1 MTVDHDHLA
10 GRGMVALGGCS
21 IVLIVTLAAG
31 AGACFL
37 YRHRG
42 EAGSAIASESPEE
55 LSELDA
61 VRRDLLVLSG
71 ELSDPSRQS
80 HDLARAAR
88 QLETI
93 EIRLDGQSKEPGYI
107 KVRALHE
114 SVELQLEIVK
124 NKDAVEDEIPPL
136 PPAATVPE
144 MDDRYV
150 GTKVKKSALIKSK
163 IFTPS
168 PTRTIRYGP
177 ALFHVA
183 RGMKKRS
190 SIGSLDAPKGWKFV
204 EVELG
209 IKGTAP
215 LVEYSLLLMDDFR
228 RAFPPYLGAEKYLG
242 KEKLKGSEGQHAV
255 WRDVHETTSRTKIMW
270 LHRVFALPGDAM
282 EKPILEI
289 HRQGAAK
296 RVWIQY

>member
-1 MTVDHDHLA
+1 MH
-10 GRGMVALGGCS
+10 
-21 IVLIVTLAAG
+21 
-31 AGACFL
+31 
-37 YRHRG
+37 
-42 EAGSAIASESPEE
+42 SP
-55 LSELDA
+55 LPELDA
-61 VRRDLLVLSG
+61 IRRDLLLLSG
-71 ELSDPSRQS
+71 ELSDTGREG
-80 HDLARAAR
+80 HDLARASR

-93 EIRLDGQSKEPGYI
+93 EIRLEGQRKEPGYL

-124 NKDAVEDEIPPL
+124 NRDEVEEEIPPL

-163 IFTPS
+163 IFKPS
-168 PTRTIRYGP
+168 PDRTIRYGP
-177 ALFHVA
+177 ALFHVV
-183 RGMKKRS
+183 RKMKKRS
-190 SIGSLDAPKGWKFV
+190 SIGSLEAPEGWTFV
-204 EVELG
+204 EIELG

-228 RAFPPYLGAEKYLG
+228 RGFPPYLAAEKYLA
-242 KEKLKGSEGQHAV
+242 KKKLSGSSGQHAV
-255 WRDVHETTSRTKIMW
+255 WRDVHETTSRTKVLW
-270 LHRVFALPGDAM
+270 LHRVFAMPGNALED
-282 EKPILEI
+282 PVLEI

>member
-1 MTVDHDHLA
+1 MTVEHDHLA

-31 AGACFL
+31 AGACYL

-42 EAGSAIASESPEE
+42 EAGSAIAAETSEE

-71 ELSDPSRQS
+71 ELSDPARES
-80 HDLARAAR
+80 HDLTRASR

-93 EIRLDGQSKEPGYI
+93 EIQLDSQRKEPGYL

-114 SVELQLEIVK
+114 SVALQLEIVK
-124 NKDAVEDEIPPL
+124 NRDAVEDEVPPL
-136 PPAATVPE
+136 PPAATVPA

-168 PTRTIRYGP
+168 SSRTIRYGP
-177 ALFHVA
+177 ALFHPA
-183 RGMKKRS
+183 RKMKKRA
-190 SIGSLDAPKGWKFV
+190 SIGSLEAPKGWKFI
-204 EVELG
+204 EIELG

-228 RAFPPYLGAEKYLG
+228 RAFPPYLGAEKYLA
-242 KEKLKGSEGQHAV
+242 KQKLSGSSGQHAV
-255 WRDVHETTSRTKIMW
+255 WRDVHETTSRTKILW
-270 LHRVFALPGDAM
+270 LHRVFALPKDAL
-282 EKPILEI
+282 EGPVLEI

>member
-1 MTVDHDHLA
+1 MTVDHDHIA

-37 YRHRG
+37 FRHRG
-42 EAGSAIASESPEE
+42 DAGSAIAAEAQED

-71 ELSDPSRQS
+71 ELSDPAHES
-80 HDLARAAR
+80 HDLTRASR

-93 EIRLDGQSKEPGYI
+93 EIRLDGQRKEPGYL

-114 SVELQLEIVK
+114 SVVLQLEITR
-124 NKDAVEDEIPPL
+124 DRDEGVDEVPPL
-136 PPAATVPE
+136 PAAATVPE

-150 GTKVKKSALIKSK
+150 GTKVKKSALIKSR

-168 PTRTIRYGP
+168 PQRTIRYGP
-177 ALFHVA
+177 ALFHVE
-183 RGMKKRS
+183 RKLRKRS
-190 SIGSLDAPKGWKFV
+190 SIGSLDAPKGWAFI
-204 EVELG
+204 EIELG
-209 IKGTAP
+209 VTGTAA
-215 LVEYSLLLMDDFR
+215 LVEYSLLLMDDYR
-228 RAFPPYLGAEKYLG
+228 RAFPPYLGAEKYLAR
-242 KEKLKGSEGQHAV
+242 EKLSGSSGQHAV
-255 WRDVHETTSRTKIMW
+255 WREVHETTSKKKVLW
-270 LHRVFALPGDAM
+270 LHRVFALPKDSLD
-282 EKPILEI
+282 KPVLEI

>member
-1 MTVDHDHLA
+1 MTADHDHIA

-37 YRHRG
+37 YKHRG
-42 EAGSAIASESPEE
+42 EAGSAIAAESMED

-61 VRRDLLVLSG
+61 VRLELLILSG
-71 ELSDPSRQS
+71 EISDPARAR
-80 HDLARAAR
+80 HDLTRASR

-93 EIRLDGQSKEPGYI
+93 EIRLATQRKEHGYL
-107 KVRALHE
+107 KVRALYE
-114 SVELQLEIVK
+114 SVDLQLEILK
-124 NKDAVEDEIPPL
+124 NKDTGEDEIPPL
-136 PPAATVPE
+136 PPASTVPE
-144 MDDRYV
+144 MNDRYV
-150 GTKVKKSALIKSK
+150 GTKVKKSALIKSR

-183 RGMKKRS
+183 RKPKKRS
-190 SIGSLDAPKGWKFV
+190 AIGSLDAPKGWKFI

-209 IKGTAP
+209 VTGTAA

-228 RAFPPYLGAEKYLG
+228 RAFPPYLGAEKYLARG
-242 KEKLKGSEGQHAV
+242 KLSGSSGQHAV
-255 WRDVHETTSRTKIMW
+255 WREVHETTSKKKVLW
-270 LHRVFALPGDAM
+270 LHRVFALPKDSIDN
-282 EKPILEI
+282 PVLEI
-289 HRQGAAK
+289 QRQGAAK